1 LANAIRQIPG
11 LETELDAIKTPLN
24 TNIIQNPDGSYNIGA
39 ADKAVNTVYASA
51 VTVNGS
57 SVATQSD
64 VATATSSDIDS
75 LFS

>member
-1 LANAIRQIPG
+1 MANAIRQIPG

-24 TNIIQNPDGSYNIGA
+24 TNIIQNPDGSYKIGA

-51 VTVNGS
+51 VNINGS
-57 SVATQSD
+57 SAATLSD